1 VVVQQPAPE
10 PPPAPPSDAALNQ
23 AITDFAAGR
32 ITGSDLESILAG
44 EPIAPAAG
52 DAQQPPGTPPNTPPV
67 VPEVTRL
74 TIEAANA
81 ALAQIP
87 GGPKTTPYQGTLRY
101 VGTDWNALFQR
112 AASNDMMSRMIAQ
125 IVDIGGRSTFTN
137 PDNYRRYAS
146 MSEMPANK
154 IDPMVNGTPPSRKE
168 LFALATVDCTQTN
181 WLMTNGAMAAVAA
194 KQSGDA
200 ARLQSCIA
208 MLEELNK
215 ANPLQRTGWTSYD
228 PAVPIP
234 PDGDGVWLATGWGLT
249 AIADMCMI
257 LGDSIPP
264 ELRGRLEAQT
274 REEIKRIC
282 VDWRDRRP
290 WFVKSNYVV
299 SNQWIEPNLGLI
311 RACLF
316 LGDPALLPAY
326 NLGVENILA
335 SLAAQGDR
343 GEFLEGVSY
352 AVMSLQGVHEVMELV
367 KLTGDSRAA
376 SSGFGSNNWKWFS
389 NMHLPGNLL
398 VNCYDSK
405 LSMLPDYCFTV
416 PFSGFSSGA
425 IASGPDSVSSM
436 RFLYPNP
443 TPIGELSALKYA
455 DFLAASSQS
464 ARMDLPPFAYFP
476 GQEMVVWRTRFEPI
490 AAPQTAYALWLKGG
504 GLRENHIH
512 REQGHVT
519 IVVGNRLVISNCG
532 TTEYNAPDYE
542 SGYAGPGGSSMM
554 QVAGLKPCHQPVN
567 APIFVNSLGTA
578 GGNVDMNT
586 SAAHPGANCT
596 RNVSWDSAGNVRII
610 DNVSLPSA
618 AASGTEI
625 YRFHTGSA
633 AQLNISGSDKEWD
646 VTWNGTTLHLS
657 ADSPIVV
664 DQVTSPNKI
673 KAPFQHQTIR
683 IKTKDGTAR
692 LQLVS
697 DFVIDLS
704 VTQ

>member
-10 PPPAPPSDAALNQ
+10 PPPAPPSDATLNK

-32 ITGSDLESILAG
+32 ITSGDLASVLAG

-52 DAQQPPGTPPNTPPV
+52 NGQQQPGAPPDTPPV

-87 GGPKTTPYQGTLRY
+87 GGPKTAPYQGTLRY

-112 AASNDMMSRMIAQ
+112 AASNDMMSRMLAE
-125 IVDIGGRSTFTN
+125 IVDIAGRADFN
-137 PDNYRRYAS
+137 
-146 MSEMPANK
+146 
-154 IDPMVNGTPPSRKE
+154 DPINFRHCSSLDDLPLSKRDIRAAVLPQDRKA
-168 LFALATVDCTQTN
+168 LFALATSDCTQTS
-181 WLMTNGAMAAVAA
+181 WLMSNGAMAAIAA
-194 KQSGDA
+194 KRSGDA
-200 ARLQSCIA
+200 ARIQSCVR

-215 ANPLQRTGWTSYD
+215 FHPLQRSGFTAWD
-228 PAVPIP
+228 VNVAIP
-234 PDGDGVWLATGWGLT
+234 PDGDGVWLATSWGLT
-249 AIADMCMI
+249 AITEMCTI
-257 LGDSIPP
+257 LGDSVPP
-264 ELRGRLEAQT
+264 DLRSRLEAQT

-326 NLGVENILA
+326 NLGVENLLA
-335 SLAAQGDR
+335 SINAQGAK

-352 AVMSLQGVHEVMELV
+352 AAQSLKCLHEVLELV
-367 KLTGDSRAA
+367 NLTGDPRAS
-376 SSGFGSNNWKWFS
+376 SSGFYANNWSWFS
-389 NMHLPGNLL
+389 HMHLPGNLL
-398 VNCYDSK
+398 VNCCDSMM
-405 LSMLPDYCFTV
+405 SVLPEYCLNV
-416 PFSGFSSGA
+416 PFSSFSAGA
-425 IASGPDSVSSM
+425 LARGNDTASSM
-436 RFLYPNP
+436 RFLYPAP
-443 TPIGELSALKYA
+443 TPIGDLSSLKYA
-455 DFLAASSQS
+455 DFLAASSQP
-464 ARMDLPPFAYFP
+464 ARMDLPPFAHFP

-490 AAPQTAYALWLKGG
+490 AAQQTAYALWLKGG
-504 GLRENHIH
+504 SLRENHIH

-519 IVVGNRLVISNCG
+519 IVVGSRIVISNCG
-532 TTEYNAPDYE
+532 TTEYNASDYE

-554 QVAGLKPCHQPVN
+554 QVAGLKPCHQPVS

-586 SAAHPGANCT
+586 SAAHPGTTCT

-633 AQLNISGSDKEWD
+633 APLNISGRDKEWD
-646 VTWNGTTLHLS
+646 VTWTGTTLHLS

-704 VTQ
+704 VTR